1 MNKTLYTFTMCA
13 TAMLFGCAPADQ
25 DGAMELSTVKTD
37 DELSAKIEL
46 LFDKYIQNEWDV
58 MDLYAED
65 VVCKI
70 NNVEFSGRDNLMGG
84 FKMHHDALYSN
95 IAIKDMR
102 IQSEYWSDGEIGLA
116 LGSLGPAMA
125 KPRETATPT
134 AGTSATS
141 GKMGALLNFMAIGAK
156 MFKTQKQRLMLQP
169 TRANDLCL
177 STPQESQDQIRRALP
192 HGGLFFC
199 GGRTVQGIM
208 VEQSCAGL
216 H

>member
-1 MNKTLYTFTMCA
+1 MGVRGTFRLAFDVDNIKRSSLRINALNRSLDVFKSNPMNKTLYTFTLCA

-25 DGAMELSTVKTD
+25 DGAMEQSTVRTD
-37 DELSAKIEL
+37 DELSAKVEL

-102 IQSEYWSDGEIGLA
+102 IQSEYWNDGEIWSRSWFTWTGDGQTTGDSYSNRGHFGYKWED
-116 LGSLGPAMA
+116 GSIAELHGYWSEDAQNTEA
-125 KPRETATPT
+125 A
-134 AGTSATS
+134 AYA
-141 GKMGALLNFMAIGAK
+141 A
-156 MFKTQKQRLMLQP
+156 
-169 TRANDLCL
+169 ANA
-177 STPQESQDQIRRALP
+177 SE
-192 HGGLFFC
+192 
-199 GGRTVQGIM
+199 
-208 VEQSCAGL
+208 
-216 H
+216 

>member
-1 MNKTLYTFTMCA
+1 MNKTLCTFTLCA

-25 DGAMELSTVKTD
+25 DGAMEQSTVRTD

-70 NNVEFSGRDNLMGG
+70 NNVEFSGRDNLMADSKCTTMLSTATSPSRTCAFNQNTGVTVRFG
-84 FKMHHDALYSN
+84 
-95 IAIKDMR
+95 R
-102 IQSEYWSDGEIGLA
+102 A
-116 LGSLGPAMA
+116 LGLLGPAMA
-125 KPRETATPT
+125 KRRGTATPT
-134 AGTSATS
+134 ADTSATS
-141 GKMGALLNFMAIGAK
+141 GRMGALLNFMATGAK
-156 MFKTQKQRLMLQP
+156 MFRTQKQRLMLRP
-169 TRANDLCL
+169 TRANDLFL
-177 STPQESQDQIRRALP
+177 STPQEPKDQIRRALP
-192 HGGLFFC
+192 HAGLFFC

>member
-84 FKMHHDALYSN
+84 FKCTTMLSTATSPSRTCAFNQNTGVTGKFVSLLVHLDRRWPNLGRQLLQPALWLQVEDGR
-95 IAIKDMR
+95 IA
-102 IQSEYWSDGEIGLA
+102 ELHGYWSEDVQKNSSGLCC
-116 LGSLGPAMA
+116 SQ
-125 KPRETATPT
+125 RERMI
-134 AGTSATS
+134 SA
-141 GKMGALLNFMAIGAK
+141 
-156 MFKTQKQRLMLQP
+156 
-169 TRANDLCL
+169 
-177 STPQESQDQIRRALP
+177 
-192 HGGLFFC
+192 
-199 GGRTVQGIM
+199 
-208 VEQSCAGL
+208 
-216 H
+216 

>member
-1 MNKTLYTFTMCA
+1 MNKTLYTFTLCA

-25 DGAMELSTVKTD
+25 DGAMEQSTVRTD

-102 IQSEYWSDGEIGLA
+102 IQSEYWSDGEI
-116 LGSLGPAMA
+116 
-125 KPRETATPT
+125 
-134 AGTSATS
+134 
-141 GKMGALLNFMAIGAK
+141 
-156 MFKTQKQRLMLQP
+156 
-169 TRANDLCL
+169 
-177 STPQESQDQIRRALP
+177 
-192 HGGLFFC
+192 
-199 GGRTVQGIM
+199 
-208 VEQSCAGL
+208 
-216 H
+216 